1 MKKNILIITI
11 AIIILIALI
20 ATVGVLVAKK
30 NKKEEPKLPPVKIVL
45 NIEDNKREILIE
57 NNDEITKLNNY
68 LKEIKEAEKIE
79 SNLALLNDII
89 IVFENNEE
97 VIIQTSVAESCYY
110 RLGEELKLVKM
121 PEGLLSMLAELITK
135 Q

>member
-1 MKKNILIITI
+1 MKKNILIIAI
-11 AIIILIALI
+11 GIIILIALI

-89 IVFENNEE
+89 IVFEKNEE
-97 VIIQTSVAESCYY
+97 VIIQTSVAESCYFKTN
-110 RLGEELKLVKM
+110 EELKLVKM